1 MPELLGM
8 SYRSVSSSCTSGM
21 MLLSGQ
27 KRQGAAGR
35 DSAETGDRE
44 QRKKQKKAKDKTG
57 FKYEAVDPIAKLSS
71 RWRRSVRCP
80 LAAHLRYPVS
90 KVNAL
95 PEEKIQEIRKAI
107 GILLRCQGPAKSI
120 EEATRRSYLFWDTQ
134 PVPKIGETVTCHGSV
149 VPDTCSIR
157 QEPYCLPQGFS
168 WDSLDLDSPGI
179 LEELCSLLTENDVED
194 EDDGTF
200 RATYSPEFLLWALRP
215 PGWLPQWHCGVRV
228 ASNRKLVGFIG
239 ATPLHVRVY
248 HIEKKMVEI
257 KFLCVHKKLRKK
269 RLAPVL
275 IREISRRV
283 NLEGIFQ
290 AIYTAGVVLPTPV
303 ASCRYWHRYLNP
315 RKLIEL
321 KFSPLSKNM
330 TMQRAL
336 KLYRLPETPG
346 MPGLRP
352 MTLEDVPA
360 VHRLLSDY
368 LGQFHLVPLL
378 SAAEVEHWLLPQNN
392 IIDTYVV
399 ESEEGSVTDF
409 VSFTTRVSS
418 ILKHPVHHSMKA
430 AYSFYTVHTKTP
442 LVELIH
448 DALILAKSKGFD
460 VFSALDLMENKTFL
474 ENLKFVSGEG
484 NVHHYLYNW
493 KCPSVRPEKVG
504 FLLP

>member
-35 DSAETGDRE
+35 SHEVKRVTVMGDSAETGDRE

-57 FKYEAVDPIAKLSS
+57 FKYEAVDPIA
-71 RWRRSVRCP
+71 
-80 LAAHLRYPVS
+80 

-179 LEELCSLLTENDVED
+179 RNDCQCKCVVTFSPIFFLPLCCP
-194 EDDGTF
+194 
-200 RATYSPEFLLWALRP
+200 RALRP